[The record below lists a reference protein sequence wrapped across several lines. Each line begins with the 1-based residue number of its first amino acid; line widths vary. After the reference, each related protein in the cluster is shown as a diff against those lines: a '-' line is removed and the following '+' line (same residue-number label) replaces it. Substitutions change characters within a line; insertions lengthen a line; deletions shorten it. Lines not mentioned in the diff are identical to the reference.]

1 MAITPPEAR
10 SAKRQTESES
20 ENTQASWQIRTEMDG
35 LRPHAFGIKL
45 ALTPG

>member
-1 MAITPPEAR
+1 MAITPAEAR

-20 ENTQASWQIRTEMDG
+20 QNVQWQIRSEMDG
-35 LRPHAFGIKL
+35 LRPHPFGIKL